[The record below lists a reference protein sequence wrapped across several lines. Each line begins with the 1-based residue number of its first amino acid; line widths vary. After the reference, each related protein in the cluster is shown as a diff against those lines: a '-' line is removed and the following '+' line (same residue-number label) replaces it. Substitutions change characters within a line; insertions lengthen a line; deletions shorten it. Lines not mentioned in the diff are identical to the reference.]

1 MKNHKFGQK
10 DRKFIHVDEFVYD
23 GIESLMVLPKN
34 EKKLLTVGTFP
45 FGTPISYCKKVPFL

>member
-1 MKNHKFGQK
+1 MTNYKFGPK

-23 GIESLMVLPKN
+23 GIESLMILSKR
-34 EKKLLTVGTFP
+34 EKKFLTVGTFP